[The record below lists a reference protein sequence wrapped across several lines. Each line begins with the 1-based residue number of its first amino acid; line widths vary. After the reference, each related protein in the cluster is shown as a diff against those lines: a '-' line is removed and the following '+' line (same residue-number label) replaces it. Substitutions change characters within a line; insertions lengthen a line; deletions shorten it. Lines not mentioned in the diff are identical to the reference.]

1 MDKVQDNTIYYD
13 EYYDSMYEFIKS
25 FNKIKWYGTQ
35 AKIIKIKENL
45 YFIAYFDKKCKK
57 IIDLNKYNL
66 SKDKFKYIHDI
77 IHHLNAS
84 ISSSIILND
93 FDRYIDT
100 LFKII
105 ENRG

>member
-1 MDKVQDNTIYYD
+1 MNKVKDNTIHYD

-25 FNKIKWYGTQ
+25 FDDIKWYGTQ
-35 AKIIKIKENL
+35 VKIVKVKENL
-45 YFIAYFDKKCKK
+45 YFIAYFDKNVKK

-66 SKDKFKYIHDI
+66 SEDEFKYIHDMVYY
-77 IHHLNAS
+77 LDMTM
-84 ISSSIILND
+84 SSAMILND

-100 LFKII
+100 LRFI

>member
-1 MDKVQDNTIYYD
+1 MNKVKDNTICYD

-57 IIDLNKYNL
+57 IIDLNKYKL
-66 SKDKFKYIHDI
+66 SEDEFKYIHDI
-77 IHHLNAS
+77 IYYLDAS
-84 ISSSIILND
+84 MSSDIILND
-93 FDRYIDT
+93 FNRYIDT
-100 LFKII
+100 LRFI